1 MQTARTTKNRGWWLL
16 IGLLLILFYLAFAF
30 YDGPHRYNDSGGY
43 MAMDVSREPMYPL
56 FLWAVRLVFGG
67 LGEAGWLQAAVVIQ
81 SLIVA
86 LSALFFVRTL
96 SESFSLSRLSDLAL
110 SFFAAAPSL
119 MCRFV
124 ANRRM
129 MYSNSVLSE
138 ALAIP
143 LFLVFMTW
151 LLRAAYVG
159 GRRSFSHAAFW
170 GFVLISVRK
179 QMLITLPL
187 LVLTA
192 LWRGIKERRVFAR
205 LLSAALLS
213 AAVLLANNL
222 LDRSYNY
229 LVRGEFLRHTGDMR
243 FVTTMLLYNAEP
255 GDEQQIGDAEL
266 RALYLRI
273 VEKADR
279 QQNLHSYAPRDWF
292 GRAQYFTN
300 NYDHIQFDCLRDVS
314 REYVRAKTGGD
325 ELAETRELDRINN
338 ALNAALL
345 PVGKG
350 RLLRTACDSFAV
362 GLVTTVLS
370 MNRHFV
376 LPAAAL
382 YAVYLALTAWCI
394 AKKRERAALFAL
406 LTLAAIGANLALV
419 SLTIFCQAR
428 YTIYNMTLFYAA
440 LFLLARELLPAGWKR
455 AL

>member
-1 MQTARTTKNRGWWLL
+1 MQTARKTNKRGGWRL

-30 YDGPHRYNDSGGY
+30 YDGPNRYNDSGGY
-43 MAMDVSREPMYPL
+43 MTMDISREPMYPL
-56 FLWAVRLVFGG
+56 FLWAVRLIFGG
-67 LGEAGWLQAAVVIQ
+67 LGETGWLRAAVVLQ
-81 SLIVA
+81 SLIA
-86 LSALFFVRTL
+86 AFAALFFVRTI
-96 SESFSLSRLSDLAL
+96 SESFSLGRLSDLAL
-110 SFFAAAPSL
+110 SFCAVAPSL

-129 MYSNSVLSE
+129 MYSCSILSE

-151 LLRAAYVG
+151 LLRAALIG
-159 GRRSFSHAAFW
+159 GRKPFARAAFW
-170 GFVLISVRK
+170 SFVLIAVRK
-179 QMLITLPL
+179 QMYITLPL

-192 LWRGIKERRVFAR
+192 LWRGVKERRFLAR

-213 AAVLLANNL
+213 AAVLLAGGL
-222 LDRSYNY
+222 LDRGYNY
-229 LVRGEFLRHTGDMR
+229 LVRGEFMRHAGDMR

-255 GDEQQIGDAEL
+255 GDEQLIEDPGL
-266 RALYLRI
+266 RGLYLKI
-273 VEKADR
+273 VDKAAR
-279 QQNLHSYAPRDWF
+279 QQNLRCYAPADWF
-292 GRAQYFTN
+292 GRAQHFTN
-300 NYDHIQFDCLRDVS
+300 SYDHVQFDCLRDVS

-325 ELAETRELDRINN
+325 ELAVTQELDRIND

-345 PVGKG
+345 PAEKG

-370 MNRHFV
+370 MSRRFV

-382 YAVYLALTAWCI
+382 YALFLALTVWCI
-394 AKKRERAALFAL
+394 AKKRERAAVFAL

-428 YTIYNMTLFYAA
+428 YTIYNMTPFYAA
-440 LFLLARELLPAGWKR
+440 LFLLARECLPAGWKR

>member
-81 SLIVA
+81 SLIAA

-159 GRRSFSHAAFW
+159 GRRSFSRAAFW

-179 QMLITLPL
+179 QMLISLPL

-205 LLSAALLS
+205 LLSAVLLS

-255 GDEQQIGDAEL
+255 GDEQQIRRLKTYYEDRDMPFVRIGSLTDGTAGILRSGEEIRYLEKPQQDAL
-266 RALYLRI
+266 AVLAQR
-273 VEKADR
+273 R
-279 QQNLHSYAPRDWF
+279 QSSCARVDFP
-292 GRAQYFTN
+292 
-300 NYDHIQFDCLRDVS
+300 
-314 REYVRAKTGGD
+314 
-325 ELAETRELDRINN
+325 
-338 ALNAALL
+338 L
-345 PVGKG
+345 PVMPMMP
-350 RLLRTACDSFAV
+350 RVSPRFTRTEMVPPSSV
-362 GLVTTVLS
+362 
-370 MNRHFV
+370 
-376 LPAAAL
+376 
-382 YAVYLALTAWCI
+382 
-394 AKKRERAALFAL
+394 
-406 LTLAAIGANLALV
+406 
-419 SLTIFCQAR
+419 
-428 YTIYNMTLFYAA
+428 
-440 LFLLARELLPAGWKR
+440 
-455 AL
+455 